1 MLSRLPL
8 WVASS
13 PQQDSFSADEKRAA
27 AISDA
32 WGFPIVD
39 RALKPTDGFYLQV
52 CNDVLGLVVF
62 GFNKHLALSSM
73 CSYC

>member
-52 CNDVLGLVVF
+52 CNDVLGLVDASEKKTLPV
-62 GFNKHLALSSM
+62 
-73 CSYC
+73 